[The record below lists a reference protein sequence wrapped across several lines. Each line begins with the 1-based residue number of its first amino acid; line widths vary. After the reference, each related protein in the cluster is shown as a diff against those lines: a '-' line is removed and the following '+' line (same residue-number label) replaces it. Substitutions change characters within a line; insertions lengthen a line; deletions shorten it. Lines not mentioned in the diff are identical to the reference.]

1 MDAVDFLRTKARM
14 CGRHRDCAECPA
26 DGNCVTGI
34 NANSS
39 NKQIE
44 KVVAIVERWAAELD
58 RELPRYA
65 AKAKH
70 KLHGDWG
77 SVYVLCNYNT
87 THDEDMWR
95 IETLISLGYS
105 PYVMI
110 YNKPS
115 APKITRHLQ
124 RWCNVPSLRK
134 SCTFVE
140 CLKTKNYMGED

>member
-1 MDAVDFLRTKARM
+1 MRDDHIQLINRM
-14 CGRHRDCAECPA
+14 KLKSIHFAWDDPRHDLTENFR
-26 DGNCVTGI
+26 G
-34 NANSS
+34 
-39 NKQIE
+39 
-44 KVVAIVERWAAELD
+44 
-58 RELPRYA
+58 YA

-77 SVYVLCNYNT
+77 SVYVLCNYST

-124 RWCNVPSLRK
+124 RWCNAVPLRK
-134 SCTFVE
+134 SCTFAE
-140 CLKTKNYMGED
+140 YLKTKRYTGEEKQ